1 MVLRIGA
8 HPLTEERLT
17 PPRAEEIRSALGHL
31 AAARGAAIEREGRIE
46 IVEVAPDGRRV
57 VARATDP
64 RGRGF
69 EVELR
74 LARVA
79 GRLRLSSRCD
89 CPSGGGCEHAAG
101 ALHALLRR
109 PEPAPA
115 PEEEPAPDEVLGLP
129 RAVAAWLGAIDAASP
144 GQRAATRQ
152 RVLYVLA
159 VRRAGAQDALMVQP
173 MSARMRA
180 DGTVDAARAV
190 PCQPAQALLPQPP
203 RFMAEA
209 DVAILSAIHREA
221 LRARFHA
228 SHGTVVAGPGSGRL
242 LEDMLATGGCRWEDA
257 GGPALAAGPRRAAR
271 AAWRVRTGGEG
282 EDDAGDEGVCEL
294 RLGFEGEGIDRVI
307 PVSPPF
313 YVDSAAGLAGR
324 LEDEGMPEA
333 LLAALAAAPG
343 VPPEAAPLLAAE
355 LRRRFPG
362 RPELLP
368 PTDAGLRR
376 VGGRPRNRL
385 FLSSA
390 TLRRHL
396 APAERLDAQAR
407 VVLGAL
413 SFAYDGEVVPDG
425 GGAGALAISRD
436 GAMILVERDVE
447 AEAAAR
453 RELSRLGMS
462 PAAGWADQYRVAE
475 AQRGCW
481 IAGAGVD
488 GALAEE
494 FLGRAMARWSELGWD
509 VSFAAD
515 WPWRLLEL
523 EGELDLELR
532 EGSGL
537 DWLDLELG
545 AVVDGRRVNLLPALL
560 GLLGEFNDAVA
571 RLGSA
576 EAMRL
581 FAARE
586 GVAAVRLDDGRRAGI
601 AHARLVPFLAA
612 LSELLGSDP
621 RLESG
626 GRVRL
631 SRARAAALDAIER
644 AARTRWVGGER
655 LREAARRLADPAAIP
670 EVPLPAG
677 FAGELRAYQRQGLA
691 WLQCLREA
699 GFNGILA
706 DDMGLGKTVQ
716 TLAHLVAEK
725 EAGRADRPS
734 LVVAPT
740 SLLPNWRL
748 EAARFAPGL
757 RVALWH
763 GGARSEDDI
772 AGADLVVTSYA
783 LLARDRAML
792 AQRAF
797 HVVVLDEAQA
807 IKNPLAHAT
816 QAAHALQARHR
827 LCLTGTP
834 LENNLGELWSIMH
847 FLNPG
852 LLGDRRRFAR
862 DFRGPIEKLA
872 DARRR
877 DALARRVRPFLL
889 RRTKDAVERDL
900 PPRTEILEML
910 ELGQAQRDVYE
921 SVRLAAYGRVRE
933 EIAARGLARSHIV
946 ILDALVKLRQACC
959 DPRLL
964 RLASGARDAG
974 SAKLERL
981 MEMLPALL
989 AEGRRVI
996 VFSQFTSMLALVG
1009 EALDAAGVAHVVL
1022 TGATTDRA
1030 TPVRRFQDGEVPV
1043 FLVSLKAGGTGLNL
1057 TAADTVILY
1066 DPWWNPAAEAQAID
1080 RAHRIGQRRAVFA
1093 YRLIARGTVEE
1104 KILDLQG
1111 RKRALALALLE
1122 GEALSG
1128 EPMDEADVEAL
1139 FAPPS

>member
-1 MVLRIGA
+1 
-8 HPLTEERLT
+8 
-17 PPRAEEIRSALGHL
+17 
-31 AAARGAAIEREGRIE
+31 
-46 IVEVAPDGRRV
+46 
-57 VARATDP
+57 
-64 RGRGF
+64 
-69 EVELR
+69 
-74 LARVA
+74 
-79 GRLRLSSRCD
+79 
-89 CPSGGGCEHAAG
+89 
-101 ALHALLRR
+101 
-109 PEPAPA
+109 
-115 PEEEPAPDEVLGLP
+115 
-129 RAVAAWLGAIDAASP
+129 
-144 GQRAATRQ
+144 
-152 RVLYVLA
+152 
-159 VRRAGAQDALMVQP
+159 
-173 MSARMRA
+173 
-180 DGTVDAARAV
+180 
-190 PCQPAQALLPQPP
+190 
-203 RFMAEA
+203 
-209 DVAILSAIHREA
+209 
-221 LRARFHA
+221 
-228 SHGTVVAGPGSGRL
+228 
-242 LEDMLATGGCRWEDA
+242 
-257 GGPALAAGPRRAAR
+257 
-271 AAWRVRTGGEG
+271 
-282 EDDAGDEGVCEL
+282 
-294 RLGFEGEGIDRVI
+294 
-307 PVSPPF
+307 
-313 YVDSAAGLAGR
+313 
-324 LEDEGMPEA
+324 
-333 LLAALAAAPG
+333 
-343 VPPEAAPLLAAE
+343 
-355 LRRRFPG
+355 
-362 RPELLP
+362 
-368 PTDAGLRR
+368 
-376 VGGRPRNRL
+376 
-385 FLSSA
+385 
-390 TLRRHL
+390 
-396 APAERLDAQAR
+396 
-407 VVLGAL
+407 
-413 SFAYDGEVVPDG
+413 
-425 GGAGALAISRD
+425 
-436 GAMILVERDVE
+436 
-447 AEAAAR
+447 
-453 RELSRLGMS
+453 
-462 PAAGWADQYRVAE
+462 
-475 AQRGCW
+475 
-481 IAGAGVD
+481 
-488 GALAEE
+488 
-494 FLGRAMARWSELGWD
+494 
-509 VSFAAD
+509 
-515 WPWRLLEL
+515 
-523 EGELDLELR
+523 
-532 EGSGL
+532 
-537 DWLDLELG
+537 
-545 AVVDGRRVNLLPALL
+545 
-560 GLLGEFNDAVA
+560 
-571 RLGSA
+571 
-576 EAMRL
+576 
-581 FAARE
+581 
-586 GVAAVRLDDGRRAGI
+586 
-601 AHARLVPFLAA
+601 
-612 LSELLGSDP
+612 
-621 RLESG
+621 
-626 GRVRL
+626 L
-631 SRARAAALDAIER
+631 SRARAASLDAIER
-644 AARTRWVGGER
+644 AARARWVGGDR
-655 LREAARRLADPAAIP
+655 LREAARRLADPSSLPEARIP
-670 EVPLPAG
+670 EG

-740 SLLPNWRL
+740 SLLPNWSL

-763 GGARSEDDI
+763 GGARSERDI
-772 AGADLVVTSYA
+772 DGAELVVTSYA
-783 LLARDRAML
+783 LLARDRAVL

-910 ELGQAQRDVYE
+910 ELGQAQRDIYE

-933 EIAARGLARSHIV
+933 EIAARGLARSHVV
-946 ILDALVKLRQACC
+946 ILDALMKLRQACC

-981 MEMLPALL
+981 MEMLPSLL
-989 AEGRRVI
+989 AEGRRAI

-1009 EALDAAGVAHVVL
+1009 EALDAAGIAHVVL

-1104 KILDLQG
+1104 KILELQG
-1111 RKRALALALLE
+1111 RKRALAQALLE

>member
-1 MVLRIGA
+1 MILRIGA
-8 HPLTEERLT
+8 HPLTQERLT
-17 PPRAEEIRSALGHL
+17 PPRADEIRSALGHL

-57 VARATDP
+57 VARAVDP
-64 RGRGF
+64 RGRAF

-101 ALHALLRR
+101 ALHALLRQ
-109 PEPAPA
+109 PAETIAA
-115 PEEEPAPDEVLGLP
+115 PRAAASEESAQALP
-129 RAVAAWLGAIDAASP
+129 RAVAAWLGALDAASP
-144 GQRAATRQ
+144 GQRAGARQ
-152 RVLYVLA
+152 RVLYVLS

-173 MSARMRA
+173 VSVRVRA
-180 DGTVDAARAV
+180 DGGVDAARAV

-203 RFMAEA
+203 RFMSEA

-242 LEDMLATGGCRWEDA
+242 LEDMLATGGCRWEEP
-257 GGPALAAGPRRAAR
+257 GGTTLAAGPRRAVR
-271 AAWRVRTGGEG
+271 AAWRVAAE
-282 EDDAGDEGVCEL
+282 EEDAGDDEAAEL
-294 RLGFEGEGIDRVI
+294 RLGFEGEGVDRVV

-313 YVDSAAGLAGR
+313 YVDLAAGLVGR
-324 LEDEGMPEA
+324 IEGDGMPEA
-333 LLAALAAAPG
+333 MLAALVAAPG
-343 VPPEAAPLLAAE
+343 VPREAAPLLAAE

-362 RPELLP
+362 RTELLP
-368 PTDAGLRR
+368 PTDADLRR
-376 VGGRPRNRL
+376 VGGKPRIRL

-413 SFAYDGEVVPDG
+413 SFAYEGEVVPDG

-436 GAMILVERDVE
+436 GATIVVERDVE

-462 PAAGWADQYRVAE
+462 PAAGWADQYRLSE

-523 EGELDLELR
+523 EGELDIELH

-621 RLESG
+621 RLEAG
-626 GRVRL
+626 GRARL
-631 SRARAAALDAIER
+631 SRARAASLDAIER
-644 AARTRWVGGER
+644 AARARWVGGDR
-655 LREAARRLADPAAIP
+655 LREAAKRLADPASLP
-670 EVPLPAG
+670 EAQVPAG
-677 FAGELRAYQRQGLA
+677 FAGELRTYQRQGLA

-740 SLLPNWRL
+740 ACCPTGAWRPRASRRVFASGSGT
-748 EAARFAPGL
+748 AARAASATSTG
-757 RVALWH
+757 
-763 GGARSEDDI
+763 RS
-772 AGADLVVTSYA
+772 S
-783 LLARDRAML
+783 
-792 AQRAF
+792 
-797 HVVVLDEAQA
+797 
-807 IKNPLAHAT
+807 
-816 QAAHALQARHR
+816 
-827 LCLTGTP
+827 
-834 LENNLGELWSIMH
+834 S
-847 FLNPG
+847 
-852 LLGDRRRFAR
+852 
-862 DFRGPIEKLA
+862 
-872 DARRR
+872 
-877 DALARRVRPFLL
+877 
-889 RRTKDAVERDL
+889 
-900 PPRTEILEML
+900 
-910 ELGQAQRDVYE
+910 
-921 SVRLAAYGRVRE
+921 
-933 EIAARGLARSHIV
+933 
-946 ILDALVKLRQACC
+946 
-959 DPRLL
+959 
-964 RLASGARDAG
+964 
-974 SAKLERL
+974 
-981 MEMLPALL
+981 
-989 AEGRRVI
+989 
-996 VFSQFTSMLALVG
+996 
-1009 EALDAAGVAHVVL
+1009 
-1022 TGATTDRA
+1022 
-1030 TPVRRFQDGEVPV
+1030 
-1043 FLVSLKAGGTGLNL
+1043 
-1057 TAADTVILY
+1057 
-1066 DPWWNPAAEAQAID
+1066 
-1080 RAHRIGQRRAVFA
+1080 
-1093 YRLIARGTVEE
+1093 
-1104 KILDLQG
+1104 
-1111 RKRALALALLE
+1111 
-1122 GEALSG
+1122 
-1128 EPMDEADVEAL
+1128 
-1139 FAPPS
+1139 

>member
-1 MVLRIGA
+1 M
-8 HPLTEERLT
+8 
-17 PPRAEEIRSALGHL
+17 
-31 AAARGAAIEREGRIE
+31 
-46 IVEVAPDGRRV
+46 
-57 VARATDP
+57 
-64 RGRGF
+64 
-69 EVELR
+69 
-74 LARVA
+74 A

-89 CPSGGGCEHAAG
+89 CPAGGGCEHAAG
-101 ALHALLRR
+101 ALHALRLLPAAAPTRM
-109 PEPAPA
+109 PEQA
-115 PEEEPAPDEVLGLP
+115 EEEHVLGLP
-129 RAVAAWLGAIDAASP
+129 RALSAWLGAIDAARP
-144 GQRAATRQ
+144 APRGAAARQ
-152 RVLYVLA
+152 RVVYVLS
-159 VRRAGAQDALMVQP
+159 VRRAGAQDSLMVQP
-173 MSARMRA
+173 VVVRVRA
-180 DGTVDAARAV
+180 DGGIDAARAV
-190 PCQPAQALLPQPP
+190 PCQPAQAMAPQPP

-209 DVAILSAIHREA
+209 DVPILCALHLEA
-221 LRARFHA
+221 QRARFHA
-228 SHGTVVAGPGSGRL
+228 SHGTAIAGPGSGRL
-242 LEDMLATGGCRWEDA
+242 LREMLATGNCRWEDP
-257 GGPALAAGPRRAAR
+257 GGPSLSEGPPRAVR
-271 AAWRVRTGGEG
+271 AAWREDAGE
-282 EDDAGDEGVCEL
+282 EGDEGRAL
-294 RLGFEGEGIDRVI
+294 RLGFEGEGVDRVI

-313 YVDSAAGLAGR
+313 YLDLAAGLAGPVA
-324 LEDEGMPEA
+324 DELPA
-333 LLAALAAAPG
+333 PVLAALAAAPA
-343 VPPEAAPLLAAE
+343 VPPAAAALLAAE

-362 RPELLP
+362 RPDLLP
-368 PTDAGLRR
+368 PTEAGLRR
-376 VGGRPRNRL
+376 VGGAPRIRL

-407 VVLGAL
+407 VILGTL
-413 SFAYDGEVVPDG
+413 SFAYEGEVVPDG
-425 GGAGALAISRD
+425 GAAGASAISRD
-436 GAMILVERDVE
+436 GATIVVERDAE

-453 RELSRLGMS
+453 RELARLGMS
-462 PAAGWADQYRVAE
+462 QATGWAEQYRVAE

-481 IAGAGVD
+481 IAGAGAD

-515 WPWRLLEL
+515 WPWRLAEL
-523 EGELDLELR
+523 EGEIDLELR
-532 EGSGL
+532 EGAGL

-576 EAMRL
+576 EAIRL
-581 FAARE
+581 FEARE

-601 AHARLVPFLAA
+601 PHARLVPFLAA

-621 RLESG
+621 RLEAG
-626 GRVRL
+626 GRARL
-631 SRARAAALDAIER
+631 SRARAASLDALER
-644 AARTRWVGGER
+644 AARARWIGGER

-670 EVPLPAG
+670 EAPIPAS
-677 FAGELRAYQRQGLA
+677 FAGELRAYQRQGLS
-691 WLQCLREA
+691 WLQCLRDA

-725 EAGRADRPS
+725 EAGRADLPS

-763 GGARSEDDI
+763 GGARSEGDI

-783 LLARDRAML
+783 LLARDRAIL
-792 AQRAF
+792 SQRRF

-834 LENNLGELWSIMH
+834 LENNLAELWSIMH

-862 DFRGPIEKLA
+862 DFRGPVEKLG

-877 DALARRVRPFLL
+877 DALVRRVRPFLL

-910 ELGQAQRDVYE
+910 ELGPAQRDVYE
-921 SVRLAAYGRVRE
+921 SVRLLAQGRVRE
-933 EIAARGLARSHIV
+933 EIAARGLARSHVV
-946 ILDALVKLRQACC
+946 ILDALMKLRQACC

-964 RLASGARDAG
+964 RLAGGAREAG

-981 MEMLPALL
+981 MEMLPSLL

-1009 EALDAAGVAHVVL
+1009 EALDAAGIAHEVL
-1022 TGATTDRA
+1022 TGATADRA
-1030 TPVRRFQDGEVPV
+1030 TPVRRFQEGEVPV

-1104 KILDLQG
+1104 KILELQG
-1111 RKRALALALLE
+1111 RKRALAQALLDGE
-1122 GEALSG
+1122 VLPGEA
-1128 EPMDEADVEAL
+1128 MDEADVEAL
-1139 FAPPS
+1139 FAPAP

>member
-1 MVLRIGA
+1 M
-8 HPLTEERLT
+8 
-17 PPRAEEIRSALGHL
+17 
-31 AAARGAAIEREGRIE
+31 
-46 IVEVAPDGRRV
+46 
-57 VARATDP
+57 
-64 RGRGF
+64 
-69 EVELR
+69 ELR

-101 ALHALLRR
+101 ALHALLRQ
-109 PEPAPA
+109 PAGALPA
-115 PEEEPAPDEVLGLP
+115 SRGVPPAESAQGLP
-129 RAVAAWLGAIDAASP
+129 RAVAAWLGALDAASP

-152 RVLYVLA
+152 RVLYVLS

-173 MSARMRA
+173 VSVRVRA
-180 DGTVDAARAV
+180 DGGVDAARAV
-190 PCQPAQALLPQPP
+190 PCQPAQAVLPQPP
-203 RFMAEA
+203 RFMSEA

-242 LEDMLATGGCRWEDA
+242 LEDMLATGGCRWEEP
-257 GGPALAAGPRRAAR
+257 GGPALAAGPRRAVR
-271 AAWRVRTGGEG
+271 AAWRARAGGVG
-282 EDDAGDEGVCEL
+282 DDAGDEEGSEL
-294 RLGFEGEGIDRVI
+294 RLGFEGEGVDRVV

-313 YVDSAAGLAGR
+313 YVDLAAGLVGR
-324 LEDEGMPEA
+324 IEGEGMPEA
-333 LLAALAAAPG
+333 ILAALVAAPG

-355 LRRRFPG
+355 LRRRFPD

-376 VGGRPRNRL
+376 VGGRPRIRL

-413 SFAYDGEVVPDG
+413 SFAYEGEVVPDG
-425 GGAGALAISRD
+425 GGAGVLAINRD
-436 GAMILVERDVE
+436 GATILVERDVE
-447 AEAAAR
+447 AEATAR
-453 RELSRLGMS
+453 RELARLGMS
-462 PAAGWADQYRVAE
+462 PAAGWADQYRLSE

-621 RLESG
+621 RLEAG
-626 GRVRL
+626 GRARL
-631 SRARAAALDAIER
+631 SRARGAALDAIER
-644 AARTRWVGGER
+644 AARARWVGGDR
-655 LREAARRLADPAAIP
+655 LREAARRLADPSSLPEARIP
-670 EVPLPAG
+670 EG

-725 EAGRADRPS
+725 ESGRADRPS

-740 SLLPNWRL
+740 SLLPNWSL

-763 GGARSEDDI
+763 GGARSERDI
-772 AGADLVVTSYA
+772 DGAELVVTSYA
-783 LLARDRAML
+783 LLARDRAVL

-910 ELGQAQRDVYE
+910 ELGQAQRDIYE

-933 EIAARGLARSHIV
+933 EIAARGLARSHVV
-946 ILDALVKLRQACC
+946 ILDALMKLRQACC

-981 MEMLPALL
+981 MEMLPSLL
-989 AEGRRVI
+989 AEGRRAI

-1009 EALDAAGVAHVVL
+1009 EALDAAGIAHVVL

-1104 KILDLQG
+1104 KILELQG
-1111 RKRALALALLE
+1111 RKRALAQALLE